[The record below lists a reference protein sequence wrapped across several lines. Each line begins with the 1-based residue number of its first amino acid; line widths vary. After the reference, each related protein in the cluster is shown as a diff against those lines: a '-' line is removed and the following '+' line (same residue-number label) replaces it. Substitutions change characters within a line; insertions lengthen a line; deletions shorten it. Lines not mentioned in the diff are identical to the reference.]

1 MAMVDR
7 GAADIIVEKDITPQL
22 LTEKADKL
30 AGDRAKLDEMSE
42 NARKMAILDS
52 RERIYE
58 VVCDTLKKHG
68 KM

>member
-1 MAMVDR
+1 M
-7 GAADIIVEKDITPQL
+7 IVEKDITPQL

-30 AGDRAKLDEMSE
+30 AGDRAKLEEMSG
-42 NARKMAILDS
+42 NARDMAILDS
-52 RERIYE
+52 RERIFK